1 MKRPQVTDGMILD
14 AKRYKEIGEM
24 FGGSIGL
31 VPNNPDV
38 FTSQGGGVTPY
49 PEYASPFG
57 MVNVLTTGQKTNV
70 YKDGFLPNQDVA
82 PIAGRLTSGFARAMA
97 PPVKGSDV
105 PGATADA
112 AFQPGSRLMPASDP
126 LGRIDAAMQQ
136 NAPPPQNVQPMAV
149 SPKARGTQT
158 SFTGFGQSGRN
169 QPQPP
174 PQMA

>member
-57 MVNVLTTGQKTNV
+57 MVNVLTTGQKTNM

-82 PIAGRLTSGFARAMA
+82 PIAGRLTSGFARVMA

-112 AFQPGSRLMPASDP
+112 SFQPGSRLMPASD
-126 LGRIDAAMQQ
+126 LTGRIDAAMQQ
-136 NAPPPQNVQPMAV
+136 NVPPPQNVQPMAV
-149 SPKARGTQT
+149 SPEARGMST
-158 SFTGFGQSGRN
+158 SVAGPGAGPQRN
-169 QPQPP
+169 VPP